1 MYLVAG
7 LGNPGLKYLKNLHNL
22 GFMAV
27 ELLAEK
33 NGVEFT
39 KKAFKGEMGEKNI
52 GGEKVVFLKPQTYM
66 NLSGE
71 SIAAVAAFYKIPP
84 ENIIVIY
91 DDIDVAIGSLRIR
104 KSGSA
109 GTHNGMR
116 SVVSCLGTTE
126 FPRIRIGTKPTGEY
140 DILSYV
146 LSDIKK
152 EDEPLFK
159 ISVNK
164 AVSAADE
171 LIRGVPVDA
180 VMCKYNG

>member
-7 LGNPGLKYLKNLHNL
+7 LGNPGIKYLKTYHNL

-33 NGVEFT
+33 NGVTFN
-39 KKAFKGEMGEKNI
+39 KKGFNGEYGEKKI
-52 GGEKVVFLKPQTYM
+52 GGEKVIFLKPQTFM

-71 SIAAVAAFYKIPP
+71 CIREISAFYKIPP

-91 DDIDVAIGSLRIR
+91 DDVDIPVGTLRIR

-116 SVVSCLGTTE
+116 NIVACLNSTS
-126 FPRIRIGTKPTGEY
+126 FPRVRIGTKPNGEY
-140 DILSYV
+140 DLLTYV
-146 LSDIKK
+146 LSDIRK

-164 AVSAADE
+164 AV
-171 LIRGVPVDA
+171 DA
-180 VMCKYNG
+180 VDEIISGKAIEDVMQKYN